1 MDLVDYGVIVDGG
14 NTVYLNGM
22 VKYMVEKITDEE
34 FEAMEQDYDDI
45 EAPPGPY
52 VLQPE
57 NQGRTF
63 KSVSNHLWKF
73 ILGKIL
79 WLSGS
84 PGMGKSTS
92 AQILGREHG
101 YVYYEADS
109 FGILKNPFNDL
120 NIEDPSLGQ
129 MKQKSLKGKG
139 SSERAAFMKKQAEVW
154 APLMAGEEYDQ
165 EAVKRFY
172 RMMCEDILKQ
182 KQRIGGNWAIAHV
195 VFSRIVRDT
204 MREILGPDL
213 TFIHLTMDKEDKLK
227 RLQKR
232 HDGNEQFI
240 AMMEVERLTFF
251 LAFIDYFSILKP
263 SWTSMMKRRSQT

>member
-1 MDLVDYGVIVDGG
+1 M
-14 NTVYLNGM
+14 
-22 VKYMVEKITDEE
+22 
-34 FEAMEQDYDDI
+34 
-45 EAPPGPY
+45 
-52 VLQPE
+52 
-57 NQGRTF
+57 
-63 KSVSNHLWKF
+63 
-73 ILGKIL
+73 

-92 AQILGREHG
+92 AQILGREYG

-120 NIEDPSLGQ
+120 NIDDPSLGQ
-129 MKQKSLKGKG
+129 MKQKFLKGKG
-139 SSERAAFMKKQAEVW
+139 SSERAAYMKQQAEVW
-154 APLMAGEEYDQ
+154 APLMAGEEYDK
-165 EAVKRFY
+165 EAVKTYY

-195 VFSRIVRDT
+195 VFSRFVRDT

-213 TFIHLTMDKEDKLK
+213 TFIHLTMNKEDKLK

-240 AMMEVERLTFF
+240 AMMEV
-251 LAFIDYFSILKP
+251 
-263 SWTSMMKRRSQT
+263 